1 MTLAAPAF
9 KGILGD
15 RLAGRNEVWPH
26 AARVSR
32 VVQRP
37 ANASR
42 PLSGTISSRLPAGL
56 SQLIEDR
63 DDPGSAQAMSAS
75 ERPRTKT
82 SRSAIPWRRVQG
94 RSVWPMM
101 LPPSASCQSTI
112 SSSTPKSFQE
122 VREGRDRGGDAA

>member
-75 ERPRTKT
+75 ARPRTKT
-82 SRSAIPWRRVQG
+82 S
-94 RSVWPMM
+94 
-101 LPPSASCQSTI
+101 
-112 SSSTPKSFQE
+112 
-122 VREGRDRGGDAA
+122 VRHPLATRPGTFSLADDAAAVSVVPEHDLVLNAEVVPGGP